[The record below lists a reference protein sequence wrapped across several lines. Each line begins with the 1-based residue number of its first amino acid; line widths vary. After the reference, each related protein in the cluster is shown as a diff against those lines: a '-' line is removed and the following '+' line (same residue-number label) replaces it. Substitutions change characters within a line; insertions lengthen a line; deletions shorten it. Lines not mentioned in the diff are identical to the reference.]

1 MQGNLHGKG
10 TYYGE
15 DTLIHQETGPTNNGE
30 QNGAVSQDKGKNRY
44 EGDWNHGMK
53 HGSGIFIWAD
63 GSKYQGNFKDDQ
75 FNGDGEYTRA
85 DGKHYKG
92 NDKTNILYTVF
103 DTVQSLLWI
112 WKNLGLWKFF
122 KKNYVKNYAF
132 ELTVN

>member
-103 DTVQSLLWI
+103 GAVRSPCEFGRISVFEKIST
-112 WKNLGLWKFF
+112 
-122 KKNYVKNYAF
+122 KNYVKNYAF